1 MSTEIII
8 AIIAGLS
15 AAIPSIITTIYKTNK
30 SNESREAILDQKLL
44 QMNEKLDELKV
55 KFDIFNNKTE
65 ELKERLVLVEASV
78 KSAHKRIDSL
88 ENNKK

>member
-44 QMNEKLDELKV
+44 QMNEKLDELKI

>member
-1 MSTEIII
+1 MSAEIII

>member
-30 SNESREAILDQKLL
+30 SNESREAILD
-44 QMNEKLDELKV
+44 
-55 KFDIFNNKTE
+55 
-65 ELKERLVLVEASV
+65 
-78 KSAHKRIDSL
+78 
-88 ENNKK
+88 

>member
-1 MSTEIII
+1 MTTEIII